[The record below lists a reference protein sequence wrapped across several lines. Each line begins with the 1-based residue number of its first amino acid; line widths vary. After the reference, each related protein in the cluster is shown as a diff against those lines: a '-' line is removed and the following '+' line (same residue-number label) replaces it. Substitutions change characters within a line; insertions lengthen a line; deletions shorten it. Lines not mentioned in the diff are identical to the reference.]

1 MLAPFPFLQAVT
13 ERDRRWP
20 RVAAMA
26 AATPA
31 AVLLLSLLFA
41 IVLGTLTGGAMFE
54 GAGGPRL
61 QRSAIY
67 VLQLGLGL
75 GSMGLAVLLA
85 ARYVFGRPVVTWLTA
100 APYFRWRLLLA
111 GAALTVLGV
120 GVLMTGDLLL
130 NPGPLQMPIFDPS
143 SSLALKGFY
152 ALAVVAGLLVAATA
166 EEAVFRGYLL
176 QQTAAFTR
184 NVWVLIAV
192 NAAAFALAHL
202 EFDPGAL
209 AARALAGAA
218 LTVLGVGVL
227 MFADWLMNPGEFQT
241 PIFDPNSSLA
251 LKAFYALAVVIG
263 LFVAATAEE
272 AVFRGYLLQQTAAFT
287 RNVWVLIAVNAAAF
301 ALAHLEFD
309 PGALAARAL
318 AGAAFAWAAL
328 RLGGLEFAIGAH
340 VATNLM
346 IAFFQAPML
355 PDDPEVTGG
364 LDETLIEVLLALYMV
379 LVVEL
384 VRRSPRLMAPFGSTS
399 SPA

>member
-1 MLAPFPFLQAVT
+1 MLLAPMAQALRQEHSPTVLSPFPFLQAVT

-31 AVLLLSLLFA
+31 AVMLLSLVFA

-54 GAGGPRL
+54 DTGGPRL

-67 VLQLGLGL
+67 VLQLGIGL
-75 GSMGLAVLLA
+75 GAMGLAVLLA
-85 ARYVFGRPVVTWLTA
+85 ARYVFGRPIATWLTA
-100 APYFRWRLLLA
+100 APRFRWRLLLV
-111 GAALTVLGV
+111 GAALTVVGV
-120 GVLMTGDLLL
+120 GVLMVADLVL
-130 NPGPLQMPIFDPS
+130 NPHEFQMPIFDPGAG
-143 SSLALKGFY
+143 LGLKAFY

-184 NVWVLIAV
+184 NVWVLIVV

-202 EFDPGAL
+202 EFDPGA
-209 AARALAGAA
+209 
-218 LTVLGVGVL
+218 
-227 MFADWLMNPGEFQT
+227 M
-241 PIFDPNSSLA
+241 
-251 LKAFYALAVVIG
+251 
-263 LFVAATAEE
+263 
-272 AVFRGYLLQQTAAFT
+272 
-287 RNVWVLIAVNAAAF
+287 
-301 ALAHLEFD
+301 
-309 PGALAARAL
+309 AARAL

-364 LDETLIEVLLALYMV
+364 LDETLIEVLLAFYMV
-379 LVVEL
+379 AVVEL
-384 VRRSPRLMAPFGSTS
+384 VRRSPRLMATFASTS
-399 SPA
+399 SRA

>member
-1 MLAPFPFLQAVT
+1 MAQNRGGGHSPSVLAPFPFLQAVT

-61 QRSAIY
+61 QRSAVY

-100 APYFRWRLLLA
+100 APCFRWRLLLA

-130 NPGPLQMPIFDPS
+130 NPGSFQMPIFDPS

-152 ALAVVAGLLVAATA
+152 ALAVVAGLL
-166 EEAVFRGYLL
+166 
-176 QQTAAFTR
+176 
-184 NVWVLIAV
+184 
-192 NAAAFALAHL
+192 
-202 EFDPGAL
+202 
-209 AARALAGAA
+209 
-218 LTVLGVGVL
+218 
-227 MFADWLMNPGEFQT
+227 
-241 PIFDPNSSLA
+241 
-251 LKAFYALAVVIG
+251 
-263 LFVAATAEE
+263 VAATAEE

>member
-1 MLAPFPFLQAVT
+1 MREFFPKTPRVGSAWSVYAMARTYGRAHSRRVLAPFPFLDAVT

-31 AVLLLSLLFA
+31 AVMLLSLLFA
-41 IVLGTLTGGAMFE
+41 IVLGILTGGAMFE
-54 GAGGPRL
+54 DTGGPRL
-61 QRSAIY
+61 LRSAIY

-75 GSMGLAVLLA
+75 GVMGLAVILA
-85 ARYVFGRPVVTWLTA
+85 ARYVFGRPITTWMTV
-100 APYFRWRLLLA
+100 APHFRWRLLLG
-111 GAALTVLGV
+111 GAALTVIGV
-120 GVLMTGDLLL
+120 GVLMLVDGLLRPGDFQL
-130 NPGPLQMPIFDPS
+130 PLFDPN

-152 ALAVVAGLLVAATA
+152 AVAVVAGLFVAATA
-166 EEAVFRGYLL
+166 EEVVFRGYLL

-192 NAAAFALAHL
+192 NA
-202 EFDPGAL
+202 
-209 AARALAGAA
+209 
-218 LTVLGVGVL
+218 V
-227 MFADWLMNPGEFQT
+227 
-241 PIFDPNSSLA
+241 
-251 LKAFYALAVVIG
+251 
-263 LFVAATAEE
+263 
-272 AVFRGYLLQQTAAFT
+272 
-287 RNVWVLIAVNAAAF
+287 AF

-346 IAFFQAPML
+346 IAFFQAPLL

-364 LDETLIEVLLALYMV
+364 LDETMIEVALAFYMV
-379 LVVEL
+379 VVVEL
-384 VRRSPRLMAPFGSTS
+384 VRRSPWLMAPLASRTPTS
-399 SPA
+399 SRA

>member
-1 MLAPFPFLQAVT
+1 MAQTRAEEHSPPVLAPFPFLQAVT

-54 GAGGPRL
+54 DTGGPRL

-67 VLQLGLGL
+67 VLQLGVGL
-75 GSMGLAVLLA
+75 GAMGLAVLLA
-85 ARYVFGRPVVTWLTA
+85 ARYVFGRPITTWLTA
-100 APYFRWRLLLA
+100 APHFRWRLLLA
-111 GAALTVLGV
+111 GAALTVV
-120 GVLMTGDLLL
+120 GVAVLMAGDLVMH
-130 NPGPLQMPIFDPS
+130 PGQFQMPLFDPTA
-143 SSLALKGFY
+143 SLPLKAFY
-152 ALAVVAGLLVAATA
+152 ALAVVAGLL
-166 EEAVFRGYLL
+166 
-176 QQTAAFTR
+176 
-184 NVWVLIAV
+184 
-192 NAAAFALAHL
+192 
-202 EFDPGAL
+202 
-209 AARALAGAA
+209 
-218 LTVLGVGVL
+218 
-227 MFADWLMNPGEFQT
+227 
-241 PIFDPNSSLA
+241 
-251 LKAFYALAVVIG
+251 
-263 LFVAATAEE
+263 VAATAEE

-355 PDDPEVTGG
+355 PDDPEVSGG
-364 LDETLIEVLLALYMV
+364 LDETVIEVLLAFYMV

>member
-1 MLAPFPFLQAVT
+1 MLLAPMAQALRQEHSPTVLSPFPFLQAVT

-31 AVLLLSLLFA
+31 AVMLLSLVFA

-54 GAGGPRL
+54 DTGGPPL

-67 VLQLGLGL
+67 VLQLGIGL
-75 GSMGLAVLLA
+75 GAMGLAVLLA
-85 ARYVFGRPVVTWLTA
+85 ARYVFGRPIATWLTA
-100 APYFRWRLLLA
+100 APRFRWRLLLV
-111 GAALTVLGV
+111 GAALTVVGV
-120 GVLMTGDLLL
+120 GVLMAADLVL
-130 NPGPLQMPIFDPS
+130 NPHEFQMPIFDPGAG
-143 SSLALKGFY
+143 LGLKAFY

-176 QQTAAFTR
+176 QQTAAFTH
-184 NVWVLIAV
+184 NVWVLIVV

-202 EFDPGAL
+202 EFDPGA
-209 AARALAGAA
+209 
-218 LTVLGVGVL
+218 
-227 MFADWLMNPGEFQT
+227 M
-241 PIFDPNSSLA
+241 
-251 LKAFYALAVVIG
+251 
-263 LFVAATAEE
+263 
-272 AVFRGYLLQQTAAFT
+272 
-287 RNVWVLIAVNAAAF
+287 
-301 ALAHLEFD
+301 
-309 PGALAARAL
+309 AARAL

-364 LDETLIEVLLALYMV
+364 LDETLIEVLLAFYMV
-379 LVVEL
+379 AVVEL
-384 VRRSPRLMAPFGSTS
+384 VRRSPRLMAPFASTS
-399 SPA
+399 SRA

>member
-61 QRSAIY
+61 QRSAVY

-100 APYFRWRLLLA
+100 APYFRWRLRLA

-130 NPGPLQMPIFDPS
+130 NPGSFQMPIFDPS
-143 SSLALKGFY
+143 SSLALKGFS

-176 QQTAAFTR
+176 QQTA
-184 NVWVLIAV
+184 V
-192 NAAAFALAHL
+192 
-202 EFDPGAL
+202 
-209 AARALAGAA
+209 
-218 LTVLGVGVL
+218 
-227 MFADWLMNPGEFQT
+227 
-241 PIFDPNSSLA
+241 
-251 LKAFYALAVVIG
+251 
-263 LFVAATAEE
+263 
-272 AVFRGYLLQQTAAFT
+272 FT

>member
-1 MLAPFPFLQAVT
+1 
-13 ERDRRWP
+13 
-20 RVAAMA
+20 MA

-31 AVLLLSLLFA
+31 AVMLLSLVFA

-54 GAGGPRL
+54 DTGGPRL

-67 VLQLGLGL
+67 VLQLGIGL
-75 GSMGLAVLLA
+75 GAMGLAVLLA
-85 ARYVFGRPVVTWLTA
+85 ARYVFGRPIATWLTA
-100 APYFRWRLLLA
+100 APRFRWRLLLV
-111 GAALTVLGV
+111 GAALTIVGV
-120 GVLMTGDLLL
+120 GVLMAADLVL
-130 NPGPLQMPIFDPS
+130 NPHDFQMPIFDPG
-143 SSLALKGFY
+143 AEVGLKAFY

-202 EFDPGAL
+202 EFDPGA
-209 AARALAGAA
+209 
-218 LTVLGVGVL
+218 
-227 MFADWLMNPGEFQT
+227 M
-241 PIFDPNSSLA
+241 
-251 LKAFYALAVVIG
+251 
-263 LFVAATAEE
+263 
-272 AVFRGYLLQQTAAFT
+272 
-287 RNVWVLIAVNAAAF
+287 
-301 ALAHLEFD
+301 
-309 PGALAARAL
+309 AARAL

-364 LDETLIEVLLALYMV
+364 LDETVIEVLLAFYM
-379 LVVEL
+379 LAAVEL
-384 VRRSPRLMAPFGSTS
+384 VRRSPRLMAPFESTS
-399 SPA
+399 SRA

>member
-1 MLAPFPFLQAVT
+1 MAKDRGEGHSPLVLAPFPFLQAVT

-54 GAGGPRL
+54 DTGGPRL
-61 QRSAIY
+61 QRSAVY

-100 APYFRWRLLLA
+100 ALYFRWRLLLA
-111 GAALTVLGV
+111 GAALTALGV

-130 NPGPLQMPIFDPS
+130 HPGQFQMPLFDPN

-152 ALAVVAGLLVAATA
+152 ALAVVAGLL
-166 EEAVFRGYLL
+166 
-176 QQTAAFTR
+176 
-184 NVWVLIAV
+184 
-192 NAAAFALAHL
+192 
-202 EFDPGAL
+202 
-209 AARALAGAA
+209 
-218 LTVLGVGVL
+218 
-227 MFADWLMNPGEFQT
+227 
-241 PIFDPNSSLA
+241 
-251 LKAFYALAVVIG
+251 
-263 LFVAATAEE
+263 VAATAEE

-364 LDETLIEVLLALYMV
+364 LDETVIEVLLALYMV

>member
-111 GAALTVLGV
+111 GAVLTVLGV

-152 ALAVVAGLLVAATA
+152 ALAVVAGLL
-166 EEAVFRGYLL
+166 
-176 QQTAAFTR
+176 
-184 NVWVLIAV
+184 
-192 NAAAFALAHL
+192 
-202 EFDPGAL
+202 
-209 AARALAGAA
+209 
-218 LTVLGVGVL
+218 
-227 MFADWLMNPGEFQT
+227 
-241 PIFDPNSSLA
+241 
-251 LKAFYALAVVIG
+251 
-263 LFVAATAEE
+263 VAATAEE

-384 VRRSPRLMAPFGSTS
+384 VRRSPRLMAPFESTS

>member
-61 QRSAIY
+61 QRSAVY

-111 GAALTVLGV
+111 GAVLTVLGV

-152 ALAVVAGLLVAATA
+152 ALAVVAGLL
-166 EEAVFRGYLL
+166 
-176 QQTAAFTR
+176 
-184 NVWVLIAV
+184 
-192 NAAAFALAHL
+192 
-202 EFDPGAL
+202 
-209 AARALAGAA
+209 
-218 LTVLGVGVL
+218 
-227 MFADWLMNPGEFQT
+227 
-241 PIFDPNSSLA
+241 
-251 LKAFYALAVVIG
+251 
-263 LFVAATAEE
+263 VAATAEE

>member
-1 MLAPFPFLQAVT
+1 MAQALRQEHSPTVLSPFPFLQAVT

-31 AVLLLSLLFA
+31 AVMLLSLVFA

-54 GAGGPRL
+54 DTGGPRL

-67 VLQLGLGL
+67 VLQLGIGL
-75 GSMGLAVLLA
+75 GAMGLAVLLA
-85 ARYVFGRPVVTWLTA
+85 ARYVFGRPIATWLTA
-100 APYFRWRLLLA
+100 APRFRWRLLLV
-111 GAALTVLGV
+111 GAALTVVGV
-120 GVLMTGDLLL
+120 GVLMAADLVL
-130 NPGPLQMPIFDPS
+130 NPHEFQMPIFDPGAG
-143 SSLALKGFY
+143 LGLKAFY

-202 EFDPGAL
+202 EFDPGA
-209 AARALAGAA
+209 
-218 LTVLGVGVL
+218 
-227 MFADWLMNPGEFQT
+227 M
-241 PIFDPNSSLA
+241 
-251 LKAFYALAVVIG
+251 
-263 LFVAATAEE
+263 
-272 AVFRGYLLQQTAAFT
+272 
-287 RNVWVLIAVNAAAF
+287 
-301 ALAHLEFD
+301 
-309 PGALAARAL
+309 AARAL

-328 RLGGLEFAIGAH
+328 RIGGLEFAIGAH

-355 PDDPEVTGG
+355 PDDPEVSGG
-364 LDETLIEVLLALYMV
+364 LDETVIEVLLAFYMV
-379 LVVEL
+379 AAVEL
-384 VRRSPRLMAPFGSTS
+384 VRRSTRLMAPFESTS
-399 SPA
+399 SRA

>member
-1 MLAPFPFLQAVT
+1 MAQNRGGGHSPSVLAPFPFLQAVT

-111 GAALTVLGV
+111 GAVLTVLGV

-130 NPGPLQMPIFDPS
+130 NPGSFQMPIFDPS

-152 ALAVVAGLLVAATA
+152 ALAVVAGLL
-166 EEAVFRGYLL
+166 
-176 QQTAAFTR
+176 
-184 NVWVLIAV
+184 
-192 NAAAFALAHL
+192 
-202 EFDPGAL
+202 
-209 AARALAGAA
+209 
-218 LTVLGVGVL
+218 
-227 MFADWLMNPGEFQT
+227 
-241 PIFDPNSSLA
+241 
-251 LKAFYALAVVIG
+251 
-263 LFVAATAEE
+263 VAATAEE

>member
-1 MLAPFPFLQAVT
+1 MAQALRQEHSPTVLSPFPFLQAVT

-31 AVLLLSLLFA
+31 AVMLLSLVFA

-54 GAGGPRL
+54 DTGGPRL

-67 VLQLGLGL
+67 VLQLGIGL
-75 GSMGLAVLLA
+75 GAMGLAVLLA
-85 ARYVFGRPVVTWLTA
+85 ARYVFGRPIATWLTA
-100 APYFRWRLLLA
+100 APRFRWRLLLV
-111 GAALTVLGV
+111 GAALTVVGV
-120 GVLMTGDLLL
+120 GVLMAADLVL
-130 NPGPLQMPIFDPS
+130 NPDEFQMPIFDPG
-143 SSLALKGFY
+143 AGVGLKAFY

-202 EFDPGAL
+202 EFDPGA
-209 AARALAGAA
+209 
-218 LTVLGVGVL
+218 
-227 MFADWLMNPGEFQT
+227 M
-241 PIFDPNSSLA
+241 
-251 LKAFYALAVVIG
+251 
-263 LFVAATAEE
+263 
-272 AVFRGYLLQQTAAFT
+272 
-287 RNVWVLIAVNAAAF
+287 
-301 ALAHLEFD
+301 
-309 PGALAARAL
+309 AARAL

-364 LDETLIEVLLALYMV
+364 LDETVIEVLLAFYMV
-379 LVVEL
+379 AVVEL
-384 VRRSPRLMAPFGSTS
+384 VRRSPRLMAPFQSTS
-399 SPA
+399 SRA

>member
-1 MLAPFPFLQAVT
+1 MAQSPRQGHSRCVLAPFPFLKAVT

-31 AVLLLSLLFA
+31 AVLALSLLFVIA
-41 IVLGTLTGGAMFE
+41 LGTLTGGTMFE

-67 VLQLGLGL
+67 VLQLGAGL
-75 GSMGLAVLLA
+75 GAMALAVMLA
-85 ARYVFGRPVVTWLTA
+85 ARYVFGRPISTWMTA
-100 APYFRWRLLLA
+100 APHFRWRLLAA
-111 GAALTVLGV
+111 GAALTVVGV
-120 GVLMTGDLLL
+120 GVLMFADWLM
-130 NPGPLQMPIFDPS
+130 NPGEFQMPLFDPN
-143 SSLALKGFY
+143 SSLALKAFY
-152 ALAVVAGLLVAATA
+152 ALAVVLGLFIAATA

-192 NAAAFALAHL
+192 NAA
-202 EFDPGAL
+202 
-209 AARALAGAA
+209 
-218 LTVLGVGVL
+218 V
-227 MFADWLMNPGEFQT
+227 
-241 PIFDPNSSLA
+241 
-251 LKAFYALAVVIG
+251 
-263 LFVAATAEE
+263 
-272 AVFRGYLLQQTAAFT
+272 
-287 RNVWVLIAVNAAAF
+287 F

-346 IAFFQAPML
+346 IAFFHAPML

-364 LDETLIEVLLALYMV
+364 LDDTIIEAVLAIYMV

-384 VRRSPRLMAPFGSTS
+384 ARRSPRLMAPLRSTS